1 MENISK
7 ILKNMKFKKKLF
19 GGVDELDVWKNIE
32 ALEKEFEKEFLLQ
45 EERYK
50 AIIDHLNNQEGKDE

>member
-7 ILKNMKFKKKLF
+7 ILENMKFKKKLF
-19 GGVDELDVWKNIE
+19 GGVDELDVWENIE